1 MIKTSGAVINL
12 ASKVLETLTR
22 QKQLQQLHG
31 QVEEEISEVIA
42 TKLIAQ
48 VVNKPSSRSTES
60 LLYITLLSDIAA
72 IQPSQTKDTVNWAY
86 SDSNIDVYASLM
98 QQLYICINTN
108 LGSASPQARMY
119 IIRALFSN
127 LGGEAGV
134 YLTGVWLR
142 FGYRFL
148 SENVVDED
156 DGVTLSIATLSHLT
170 AFLQA
175 HLALPSGQTGAVDF
189 QTLLPAVVLGLSS
202 PLLDIRKAAVEC
214 LGVLKELSVKT
225 GGKGKKFD
233 AVYAFDRIY
242 GGSHISLLLII

>member
-1 MIKTSGAVINL
+1 MIKTSGAVFNL
-12 ASKVLETLTR
+12 ASRVLETLTQ
-22 QKQLQQLHG
+22 QKQQKQLHG
-31 QVEEEISEVIA
+31 QVEEEICEVIA
-42 TKLIAQ
+42 TQLIAQ

-60 LLYITLLSDIAA
+60 LLYITLLADIAA

-86 SDSNIDVYASLM
+86 SDSNIDAYASLM
-98 QQLYICINTN
+98 QQVYICINTN
-108 LGSASPQARMY
+108 VGSVSPQARMY

-134 YLTGVWLR
+134 YLAGVWLR
-142 FGYRFL
+142 FGSRFL
-148 SENVVDED
+148 SQNVVDED
-156 DGVTLSIATLSHLT
+156 DVTLSIAALSHLA